1 MTKIK
6 KRKRRKKIMDF
17 SDELLALLKARYP
30 IIYILTI
37 EEDRLEYQIRESI
50 VDKNNST
57 LYIWDFIE
65 GYKLNPI
72 KNGFAKRNPLEA
84 IEFVETVN
92 PSTPSM
98 FILKDFKRFLK
109 DLTISRKL
117 RNILPLLKVQPKTII
132 IIDSEIQIPNE
143 LRDHIN
149 LLKFSLPTPVDI
161 KAELLRYSNS
171 LVLKGRFPKP
181 MIEQIIRACQGLSL
195 EKIRRILG
203 KAIVIYDKI
212 DEKAIPLIL
221 KEKREVI
228 SQTQLL
234 EFWSVKT
241 SLKDVGGAQNL
252 KFWLSQRSEIFTE
265 KAKNYGLVAPRGLL
279 LVGSQGT
286 GKSLLAKAIAYE
298 WNLPLLRLDIG
309 RLFAGVVGESESRT
323 REMIRIVESLA
334 PCALWIDEMDKSFSD
349 SEVSI
354 DGGTSQ
360 RVLGTLAT
368 WLAEKKVPVFVIATA
383 NDIHYLPFEII
394 RKGRFDEI
402 FHLSIPSREERILI
416 FEIHLRR
423 LRPKTWTTYDTK
435 KLSKASNKFSGA
447 EIEQTILEAMYV
459 GFTYNREFDTNDILC
474 AIRKTV
480 PMTRIDPLRA
490 EVVEGWAL
498 SGRLRMA

>member
-1 MTKIK
+1 MI
-6 KRKRRKKIMDF
+6 F
-17 SDELLALLKARYP
+17 EEELLVLLNARYP

-37 EEDRLEYQIRESI
+37 EEDRLEYTIRNSI
-50 VDKNNST
+50 VNKSYSS
-57 LYIWDFIE
+57 LYIWDFIQ

-72 KNGFAKRNPLEA
+72 KNEFAKRNPLEA
-84 IEFVETVN
+84 IEFIEKIN
-92 PSTPSM
+92 SKTPSI

-117 RNILPLLKVQPKTII
+117 RNILQLLKVQPKTII

-143 LRDHIN
+143 LKDHIT
-149 LLKFSLPTPVDI
+149 LLKFNLPTPVEIDE
-161 KAELLRYSNS
+161 ELARLSKS
-171 LVLKGRFPKP
+171 LVLRGRFKKK
-181 MIEQIIRACQGLSL
+181 MIDKIIRACQGLSL

-203 KAIVIYDKI
+203 KAIVIYNKM
-212 DEKAIPLIL
+212 DENVIPLIL
-221 KEKREVI
+221 KEKRQVI
-228 SQTQLL
+228 SETELL

-241 SLKDVGGAQNL
+241 SLKDVGGARNL
-252 KFWLSQRSEIFTE
+252 KLWLNQRAEIFTE
-265 KAKNYGLVAPRGLL
+265 KAVNYGLVAPRGLL
-279 LVGSQGT
+279 LVGSEGT

-323 REMIRIVESLA
+323 REMIRITESLA
-334 PCALWIDEMDKSFSD
+334 PCALWIDEIDKTFAD
-349 SEVSI
+349 SEMSL
-354 DGGTSQ
+354 DGGTTL

-383 NDIHYLPFEII
+383 NDIHLLPLEIV

-402 FHLSIPSREERILI
+402 FHLNIPSREDRVLI

-423 LRPKTWTTYDTK
+423 FRPQTWRTYDTK
-435 KLSKASNKFSGA
+435 KLSKATNKFSGA
-447 EIEQTILEAMYV
+447 EIEQTIIEAMYV
-459 GFTYNREFDTNDILC
+459 AFTEDREFNTNDILL
-474 AIRKTV
+474 AIKKTV

-490 EVVEGWAL
+490 EVVEGWSS

>member
-1 MTKIK
+1 MI
-6 KRKRRKKIMDF
+6 F
-17 SDELLALLKARYP
+17 EEELLVLLNARYP

-37 EEDRLEYQIRESI
+37 EEDRLEYTIRNSI
-50 VDKNNST
+50 VNKSYSS
-57 LYIWDFIE
+57 LYVWDFIQ

-72 KNGFAKRNPLEA
+72 KNEFAKRNPLEA
-84 IEFVETVN
+84 IEFIEKIN
-92 PSTPSM
+92 SRTPSI

-117 RNILPLLKVQPKTII
+117 RNILQLLKVQPKTII

-143 LRDHIN
+143 LKDHIT
-149 LLKFSLPTPVDI
+149 LLKFNLPTPIEIDE
-161 KAELLRYSNS
+161 ELARLSKS
-171 LVLKGRFPKP
+171 LVLRGRFKKK
-181 MIEQIIRACQGLSL
+181 MIDKIIRACQGLSL

-203 KAIVIYDKI
+203 KAIVIYNKM
-212 DEKAIPLIL
+212 DENVIPLIL
-221 KEKREVI
+221 KEKRQVI
-228 SQTQLL
+228 SETELL

-241 SLKDVGGAQNL
+241 SLKDVGGAKNL
-252 KFWLSQRSEIFTE
+252 KLWLNQRAEIFTE
-265 KAKNYGLVAPRGLL
+265 KAVNYGLVAPRGLL
-279 LVGSQGT
+279 LVGSEGT

-323 REMIRIVESLA
+323 REMIRITESLA
-334 PCALWIDEMDKSFSD
+334 PCALWIDEIDKTFAD
-349 SEVSI
+349 SEMSL
-354 DGGTSQ
+354 DGGTTL

-383 NDIHYLPFEII
+383 NDIHLLPLEIV

-402 FHLSIPSREERILI
+402 FHLNIPSREDRILI

-423 LRPKTWTTYDTK
+423 FRPQTWRTYDTK
-435 KLSKASNKFSGA
+435 KLSKATNKFSGA
-447 EIEQTILEAMYV
+447 EIEQTIIEAMYV
-459 GFTYNREFDTNDILC
+459 AFTEDREFNTNDILL
-474 AIRKTV
+474 AIKKTV

-490 EVVEGWAL
+490 EVVEGWSS